1 MKIHC
6 LMKEYQDMIFGTL
19 KQKFNTEIQHREC
32 LVMSDSKL
40 ISILQSY
47 GYSERHIE
55 RMLLWRNTK

>member
-1 MKIHC
+1 
-6 LMKEYQDMIFGTL
+6 MKEYQDMILGTL
-19 KQKFNTEIQHREC
+19 KQKFNTEIQHREF